1 MSIRR
6 SARKQSFTV
15 VDNAVFNSG
24 LSYRAIG
31 LLTYLLSKP
40 DHWEVSVA
48 HLVNVSK
55 DSAAP
60 SGRDAIYSTIRE
72 LESKGFITKGPK
84 RDESGKMDGMEY
96 VVHDVPLTPE
106 PHTDEPDAANPT
118 QVNTEVIVN
127 TEVSKTPSSSDDDA
141 AAIDAAF
148 EAFWKAGMRKVGK
161 QKAKTIFKRKLK
173 ESKQQPHEFATM
185 LINDIKAR
193 IELQQM
199 GFDKLHPE
207 RYLSNQRWEDE
218 YADDRQQQKPGRQ
231 QMDWDSDFINDP
243 NRLEL

>member
-31 LLTYLLSKP
+31 LLTFLLSKP

-48 HLVNVSK
+48 HLVNASK
-55 DSAAP
+55 ESAAP

-72 LESKGFITKGPK
+72 LESKGFITKAPK
-84 RDESGKMDGMEY
+84 RNEAGKMDGMEY
-96 VVHDVPLTPE
+96 VVHDEPFTVE

-118 QVNTEVIVN
+118 QVNTELKVN
-127 TEVSKTPSSSDDDA
+127 TEVSKIHSSSSDDA
-141 AAIDAAF
+141 EAIESAF
-148 EAFWKAGMRKVGK
+148 DAFWKAGMRKVGK
-161 QKAKTIFKRKLK
+161 QKAKGIFKRKLK
-173 ESKQQPHEFATM
+173 ESKTTPAKFAHM
-185 LINDIKAR
+185 LINDVQQR
-193 IELQQM
+193 IRLQQM

-207 RYLSNQRWEDE
+207 RYLSNERWEDE
-218 YADDRQQQKPGRQ
+218 YSDDRQQAKHGRDGI
-231 QMDWDSDFINDP
+231 DWDGDFLNDP
-243 NRLEL
+243 DRLEF